1 MKAMPL
7 NKFFVE
13 YDEPAGAV
21 GLLDE
26 QVGPLGYSYEY
37 DAAYR
42 RAKQLVKNGATRV
55 RVVRRNRGLPEEV
68 VSEVVAG

>member
-1 MKAMPL
+1 MPI

-21 GLLDE
+21 GLLDQE
-26 QVGPLGYSYEY
+26 VGPLGYSYEY

-42 RAKQLVKNGATRV
+42 RAKQLIKDGATRV

-68 VSEVVAG
+68 IAEVSAG